1 MQGMVVASFTG
12 SEKERGPAAFGI
24 WGGGEAVDFCSSL
37 VSIESAPLWGNYYVI
52 SRGSRVHVKQ

>member
-24 WGGGEAVDFCSSL
+24 WGGGGSCGFLLITGFHWECPTLGQLLCDF
-37 VSIESAPLWGNYYVI
+37 
-52 SRGSRVHVKQ
+52 